1 MVWQPGVVGTVGL
14 AANASPSMLYSTLKP
29 ATVLTVGKLNAE
41 AQVFA
46 GAVIVGALGKI
57 TTLTVL
63 LLPHAPVPAVPA
75 AVAPHVEVN
84 T

>member
-1 MVWQPGVVGTVGL
+1 MWQPGTMFTIGAGV
-14 AANASPSMLYSTLKP
+14 NAPPSMLYCTVKP
-29 ATVLTVGKLNAE
+29 ATALTIGKLKSAS
-41 AQVFA
+41 QVFINGSNT
-46 GAVIVGALGKI
+46 GAVGNI

-75 AVAPHVEVN
+75 DVVPQVEVN

>member
-1 MVWQPGVVGTVGL
+1 MWQPGVVGIVGL
-14 AANASPSMLYSTLKP
+14 AAYAPPSTLYWILKP
-29 ATVLTVGKLNAE
+29 ATAATLGKLKAE

-46 GAVIVGALGKI
+46 GAVIVGALGEI

-63 LLPHAPVPAVPA
+63 LLPHTPVPGVPA
-75 AVAPHVEVN
+75 AVNPQVEVN

>member
-1 MVWQPGVVGTVGL
+1 
-14 AANASPSMLYSTLKP
+14 MLYSTLNSLTA
-29 ATVLTVGKLNAE
+29 ATLGKLKAE

-46 GAVIVGALGKI
+46 GASITGAFGKI
-57 TTLTVL
+57 TTLTML

-75 AVAPHVEVN
+75 AVVPQVEVN

>member
-1 MVWQPGVVGTVGL
+1 
-14 AANASPSMLYSTLKP
+14 MLYSTVKP
-29 ATVLTVGKLNAE
+29 DTAATLGKLKAE

-46 GAVIVGALGKI
+46 GASIFGAAGKI
-57 TTLTVL
+57 TTFTVL

-75 AVAPHVEVN
+75 AVAPQVEVN